1 MCSPAV
7 GFPNWVDENW
17 HLSVALICM
26 RLVMSEFE
34 CLHVSEST
42 VNSLSPQDQS
52 VSVVP
57 TCFLVGSS
65 GDLFLKHY
73 LIQSS
78 QFPCTVVFETS
89 ILQIRKG
96 RFREFRLLVWGT
108 QLIRY
113 RVGILIYLYLTWKY
127 PFLYVT
133 LTLRINP
140 YLMSA
145 SHSRTPGPQLGS
157 LCLNASGDRNQ
168 AACPT
173 FYFSFFLS
181 IWKNFT

>member
-127 PFLYVT
+127 GPICCSQATFLQNKFNSLGEN
-133 LTLRINP
+133 LTTQNDFGVCKIKTKRGN
-140 YLMSA
+140 
-145 SHSRTPGPQLGS
+145 
-157 LCLNASGDRNQ
+157 
-168 AACPT
+168 
-173 FYFSFFLS
+173 YFCVF
-181 IWKNFT
+181 